1 VRPIDAYTRL
11 AGVYD
16 EVVVD
21 PCHGALAG
29 FLDELFCADEEGVA
43 GVLDVCCGT
52 GLLAAELVARGYRVT
67 GVDASEA
74 MLARARRLLGPHAT
88 LIRATLP
95 DLPLEVTFDAV
106 TCTLDG
112 FTYLAPAAL
121 APTVKAIA
129 RVLRPAGWLVFDAHT
144 DGMMTLTSSR
154 PVVSGEQGEYRF
166 LILAEV
172 DPDARLC
179 DTRIDVTPGGAA
191 APFSEQHRQYFH
203 RDTDIRSALMA
214 GGFEVVAVRD
224 GYSDRPAD
232 DSTLSATWIVRLE
245 GASPR
250 SLPQTL
256 AGSRAIETT

>member
-1 VRPIDAYTRL
+1 VRPVDAYTRL

-29 FLDELFCADEEGVA
+29 FLDELFGADEEAVA

-52 GLLAAELVARGYRVT
+52 GLLAAELAARGYRVT

-88 LIRATLP
+88 LIQARLP
-95 DLPLEVTFDAV
+95 DLPLEMTFDAA

-121 APTVKAIA
+121 APTVEAIA

-144 DGMMTLTSSR
+144 DAMMALTSSR
-154 PVVSGEQGEYRF
+154 PTVSGEQEGHRF
-166 LILAEV
+166 VIFAEV
-172 DPDARLC
+172 DPDGRLC
-179 DTRIDVTPGGAA
+179 DTRIDVIPDGAA
-191 APFSEQHRQYFH
+191 PPFSEHHRQYFH
-203 RDTDIRSALMA
+203 RDTDIRSALVD

-232 DSTLSATWIVRLE
+232 ESTLSATWI
-245 GASPR
+245 ASLR
-250 SLPQTL
+250 
-256 AGSRAIETT
+256 R